1 MKKTIIICL
10 FLLSV
15 LGISSNMVLFHGMG
29 GTGSSMLWYKDML
42 GINNYTYIT
51 PTYNC
56 KNSIEQEAINM
67 DKTDFFNQSIFIGYS
82 QGGLIARSIMNQTTA
97 PSVKTFITIGTPNNG
112 AGICNINNEISY
124 ILSEAAIVVTPILVD
139 CQPEKPL
146 FVNFVSSKIG
156 EISLPLR
163 DFFNYIKTFT
173 DIQINLDQ
181 SLLGF
186 FPSIANAMIPTRGM
200 QDMSNSSAYINQLRT
215 QKMPTYNSDGEKIV
229 YGSIYGNKKGMF
241 NIINKCLGNP
251 AGAIFE
257 ITANVVALYYTGMG
271 CWYTVSGGWWNIL
284 RKLAGLSYMVS
295 GAVLFSPCQQI
306 LYDNLLIC
314 SSESDGVVSS
324 DSAEIKST
332 YVQSEGFVLPKK
344 LVDGADHIDLN
355 SERIITAVKYIL
367 EVE

>member
-82 QGGLIARSIMNQTTA
+82 QGGLIARSIMNQTTT
-97 PSVKTFITIGTPNNG
+97 PSVKTFITIG
-112 AGICNINNEISY
+112 I
-124 ILSEAAIVVTPILVD
+124 
-139 CQPEKPL
+139 
-146 FVNFVSSKIG
+146 
-156 EISLPLR
+156 
-163 DFFNYIKTFT
+163 
-173 DIQINLDQ
+173 
-181 SLLGF
+181 
-186 FPSIANAMIPTRGM
+186 
-200 QDMSNSSAYINQLRT
+200 
-215 QKMPTYNSDGEKIV
+215 
-229 YGSIYGNKKGMF
+229 
-241 NIINKCLGNP
+241 
-251 AGAIFE
+251 E
-257 ITANVVALYYTGMG
+257 ITANVAALYDT
-271 CWYTVSGGWWNIL
+271 
-284 RKLAGLSYMVS
+284 
-295 GAVLFSPCQQI
+295 
-306 LYDNLLIC
+306 LLIG

-324 DSAEIKST
+324 HSAELKST

-355 SERIITAVKYIL
+355 SEKIKTAVKYIL
-367 EVE
+367 NAN